1 MKNKFKSTVLFILLL
16 ILQHFAC
23 SQTLQLGTLS
33 TLAAYTGKGAI
44 TGTGST
50 GSVQG
55 DVGTNDG
62 IISGFDTSYTGTK
75 HNNSSFTLQVR
86 EDLLKIFIHL
96 SDVFVTYPGTYSSAL
111 GGGDTLTPGVY
122 RSSTIGSV
130 TGSLI
135 LDGGGDTNAVFILKF
150 EGAFTVVDYS
160 TIILSGGTRACNVY
174 WIADGAILVGTGS
187 TIKGTLFAHQGAID
201 VGASCDIEGRLLS
214 TEGAITFGGGTNAIA
229 SSGTSSIAIKCLA
242 NCVPNSAVDVLET
255 ISNFVLFTS
264 YGAVTNSATSGVIG
278 DIGTNYGAI
287 SGFLTSP
294 IYGSVDSNNS
304 VTSQAKIDLDSAYLK
319 LIDLAVTDSTHGAAY
334 GLGDTITPG
343 VYYNSAAGAG
353 SVTGTLTLDGQSS
366 TSSIFVFRFS
376 GALSVAEK
384 TKVILINGAQHC
396 NIFWISEGATSM
408 ASFVFMKGSVI
419 AHGGSCTIGA
429 NSNVE
434 GRMLSTNGAIGF
446 TTSVIYIETLCFTS
460 PPPLPIMLL
469 SFTAEIDEN
478 HVQLDWSTASELNN
492 DYFNVEHSID
502 GISFT
507 SVRKILGAGNSSNTL
522 HYTTNHY
529 TPFKGKLYYRL
540 KQTDY
545 DGKISYSAKVSVEF
559 KDNSIVDI
567 YPNPFSSEA
576 TFYTSIALH
585 KARLMIYNSQQ
596 LVKQI
601 DSISDQTFTFNRENL
616 SSGLYWIKL
625 VQENKVIAIRKLV
638 ITD

>member
-1 MKNKFKSTVLFILLL
+1 MKNKFKSTVLFVLLTC
-16 ILQHFAC
+16 LQHFSF

-33 TLAAYTGKGAI
+33 SLAAYTGKGAI
-44 TGTGST
+44 TGPGST
-50 GSVQG
+50 GDVLG

-62 IISGFDTSYTGTK
+62 LISGFDTSYTGTT
-75 HNNSSFTLQVR
+75 HNNSTFTLQAR
-86 EDLLKIFIHL
+86 EDLLKVFIHL
-96 SDVFVTYPGTYSSAL
+96 SDVFVNYPGTYSAAF

-122 RSSTIGSV
+122 GSSTLGSV

-135 LDGGGDTNAVFILKF
+135 LDGGGDTNAVFIIKF
-150 EGAFTVVDYS
+150 EGALTIAANS
-160 TIILSGGTRACNVY
+160 TITLSGGTRACNVY
-174 WIADGAILVGTGS
+174 WIADGAITVGTAS

-214 TEGAITFGGGTNAIA
+214 SEGAITFGGGTNAIA
-229 SSGTSSIAIKCLA
+229 SAGTSSIAIKCLD
-242 NCVPNSAVDVLET
+242 NCMPNSAVDVLKT

-264 YGAVTNSATSGVIG
+264 RGAVTNSATSGVIG
-278 DIGTNYGAI
+278 DIGTNYGAV

-294 IYGSVDSNNS
+294 IHGSIDSNNS
-304 VTSQAKIDLDSAYLK
+304 VTAQAKIDLDSAYLK
-319 LIDLAVTDSTHGAAY
+319 LIALSVTDSSHGAAY

-343 VYYNSAAGAG
+343 VYYNSSAGAG
-353 SVTGTLTLDGQSS
+353 SVTGTLTLDGQNSS
-366 TSSIFVFRFS
+366 SSIFVIRFS

-396 NIFWISEGATSM
+396 NIFWISEGAASM
-408 ASFVFMKGSVI
+408 GSFVFMKGSVI
-419 AHGGSCTIGA
+419 AHGGACTIGA

-434 GRMLSTNGAIGF
+434 GRMLSTDGAIGF
-446 TTSVIYIETLCFTS
+446 TTGVIYIKTLCFTS

-492 DYFNVEHSID
+492 DYFNVEHSKDGVVFTSVNKIRGAGNSVQTLNYSSIHHPAID
-502 GISFT
+502 GIS
-507 SVRKILGAGNSSNTL
+507 
-522 HYTTNHY
+522 
-529 TPFKGKLYYRL
+529 YYRL

-545 DGKISYSAKVSVEF
+545 DGKISYSDKVSVEF
-559 KDNSIVDI
+559 NDNLIFDI
-567 YPNPFSSEA
+567 YPNPFSGEA
-576 TFYTSIALH
+576 TFHTSAALRN
-585 KARLMIYNSQQ
+585 ARLMIYNSQQ

-601 DSISDQTFTFNRENL
+601 DGISDQTFTFNRENL

-625 VQENKVIAIRKLV
+625 VQENRVIAIRKLI